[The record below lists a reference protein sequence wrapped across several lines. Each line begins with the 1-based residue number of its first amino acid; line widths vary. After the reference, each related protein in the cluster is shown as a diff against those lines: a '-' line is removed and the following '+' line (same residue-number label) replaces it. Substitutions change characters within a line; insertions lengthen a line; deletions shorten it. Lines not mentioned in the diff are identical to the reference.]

1 MSDPVVD
8 LDGDGDPRVEAVAEA
23 YVWGYPLVVMHRT
36 CAGQGGAGAPPILLE
51 DLATAANR
59 AVVAPNNDT
68 LYSSAWYD
76 LRRGDV
82 TVDVGVLDPPD
93 RYWSVM
99 ILDAYT
105 NVRYVC
111 RRLHGTGGATVRVT
125 YDPEL
130 TTAPAADSPTDVVAV
145 GTPTVWLLAR
155 VVVDGPEDLA
165 AARAAQSRVRHTQD
179 VGPTAAGSAASSRAD
194 RPPSGTGFLAELRT
208 ALQIDP
214 PAAWHPAPPAGLDL
228 LLDDVATGA
237 LPDDVVAAGLAA
249 GERQISS
256 GLRLDRFGN
265 GWGTR
270 SRGALFG
277 DDVTYRAAFAKFSLA
292 GHLPAENRSYSRMFD
307 GTAPAILRF
316 PPGGEPPVD
325 GLWSL
330 CLYGPDLFL
339 VANPIDRYSIGDRT
353 PGLVRDPDGGLSIL
367 IAAPDPADPA
377 RPLGADAFAA
387 ALAVAVAEVVAGA
400 GPSDADN
407 AEALRPT
414 GPTDPSSVAA
424 AGPGDVAGPGDAPE
438 PGLSSDPIVLPGA
451 AAAGGDDPAVTN
463 WLPAPAGPCFLALR
477 AYEGRAPVVAADW
490 FPPDLV
496 PVR

>member
-1 MSDPVVD
+1 V
-8 LDGDGDPRVEAVAEA
+8 DPRAEAVAEA

-36 CAGQGGAGAPPILLE
+36 CAAQGGPGAPPILLE

-111 RRLHGTGGATVRVT
+111 RRLNGPGGTRVRVT
-125 YDPEL
+125 YDPTP
-130 TTAPAADSPTDVVAV
+130 TTAPAADHATDIVVV

-165 AARAAQSRVRHTQD
+165 AARAAQAKVRHIQD
-179 VGPTAAGSAASSRAD
+179 VGPTAAGPAPSSRAD
-194 RPPSGTGFLAELRT
+194 QPPSGTGFLAELRS
-208 ALQIDP
+208 ALEIDP

-228 LLDDVATGA
+228 LLADASTGA
-237 LPDDVVAAGLAA
+237 LADDVVAAGLAA
-249 GERQISS
+249 GEQRISS
-256 GLRLDRFGN
+256 GLRMDRFGN

-270 SRGALFG
+270 SRGAAFG
-277 DDVTYRAAFAKFSLA
+277 DDVVYRAAFAKFSLA
-292 GHLPAENRSYSRMFD
+292 GHLPAENRSYTRMFD
-307 GTAPAILRF
+307 GTAPAVLHF

-330 CLYGPDLFL
+330 CLYGPDLFF

-353 PGLVRDPDGGLSIL
+353 PGLVRGADGGLSIL
-367 IAAPDPADPA
+367 VAAPDPADPS
-377 RPLGADAFAA
+377 RPLGGEAFAA
-387 ALAVAVAEVVAGA
+387 AVA
-400 GPSDADN
+400 
-407 AEALRPT
+407 R
-414 GPTDPSSVAA
+414 
-424 AGPGDVAGPGDAPE
+424 
-438 PGLSSDPIVLPGA
+438 GA
-451 AAAGGDDPAVTN
+451 AAAAGAEPAVTN

-477 AYEGRAPVVAADW
+477 AYEGREPVVAAQW

-496 PVR
+496 PVQ